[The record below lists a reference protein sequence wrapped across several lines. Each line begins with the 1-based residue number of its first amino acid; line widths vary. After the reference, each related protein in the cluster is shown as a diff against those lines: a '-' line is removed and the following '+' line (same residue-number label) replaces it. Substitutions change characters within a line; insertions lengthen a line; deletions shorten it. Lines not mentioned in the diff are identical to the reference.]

1 MTVTVMTSVM
11 RRMRQ
16 VGRICFTS
24 FTPTPSLSSSPSI
37 SSTLKELF
45 ALQDFCLELPDTIE
59 SNSTLV
65 CNVVIDDFYQIIIN
79 WKINYCV
86 NYD

>member
-1 MTVTVMTSVM
+1 MTVTVMTRVIS
-11 RRMRQ
+11 RMRQ

-24 FTPTPSLSSSPSI
+24 FTPTPSLSSSSSSSI

-45 ALQDFCLELPDTIE
+45 GLEDFLLELPDIIE

-65 CNVVIDDFYQIIIN
+65 CNVGIDDFYQIIKK
-79 WKINYCV
+79 WKV
-86 NYD
+86 NNGM